1 MSIIKLD
8 KAIAIEEKT
17 LTHRR
22 DEYYKL
28 LGEIVDEEDLEK
40 LIYTSIHHIAFI
52 DYLLGTE
59 VKENK
64 RLESVINQINKKRN
78 TDYALSDF
86 HIKL

>member
-1 MSIIKLD
+1 MSIAKLD
-8 KAIAIEEKT
+8 KAIIIEEKT
-17 LTHRR
+17 LTNRR

-28 LGEIVDEEDLEK
+28 LGEIVDEDDLEK
-40 LIYTSIHHIAFI
+40 LVYTSLHHIAFI

-64 RLESVINQINKKRN
+64 RLESVINQINKKRS
-78 TDYALSDF
+78 TSYTLSDF

>member
-1 MSIIKLD
+1 MSVSKIEN
-8 KAIAIEEKT
+8 AIVVEEKI
-17 LTHRR
+17 LTDRR

-28 LGEIVDEEDLEK
+28 LGEIVDEDDLEK

-52 DYLLGTE
+52 DYLLGTD

-86 HIKL
+86 HVKL